1 MAYTDSDLIHE
12 YKHFRSF
19 GFSNAEIAEKLGYV
33 KPDVMMARLKQLGVV
48 TDSAYQARARE
59 VVDRLVCS
67 GVPFTVEMLPTLA
80 EPSLGF
86 SLVRTAHAEG
96 RVVKVGRCS
105 SRRPH
110 SGAVAWQG
118 VAA

>member
-19 GFSNAEIAEKLGYV
+19 GYENTVIAEKLGYT
-33 KPDVMMARLKQLGVV
+33 KPDVMVKRLNQLGVD
-48 TDSAYQARARE
+48 TDSAYQARARR
-59 VVDRLVCS
+59 VADRLIES

-80 EPSLGF
+80 EPRLGGM
-86 SLVRTAHAEG
+86 LVLAAHTAG
-96 RVVKVGRCS
+96 RVVEVGRAP
-105 SRRPH
+105 SRRAH
-110 SGAVAWQG
+110 SGAVVWQG